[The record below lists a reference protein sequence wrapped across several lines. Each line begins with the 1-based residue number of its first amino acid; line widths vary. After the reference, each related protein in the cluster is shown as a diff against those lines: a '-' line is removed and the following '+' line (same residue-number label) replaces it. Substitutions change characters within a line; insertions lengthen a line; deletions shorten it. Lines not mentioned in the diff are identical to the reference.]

1 MMRCA
6 STMNWSGATRAAPAA
21 PGPDGALTSSVAA
34 HGRGGMGPPLRR
46 GGLLLLLLLLPLL
59 RQGLPQLGVVNR

>member
-21 PGPDGALTSSVAA
+21 PGPGGALTASVAA
-34 HGRGGMGPPLRR
+34 HGRGDMAPSLRR
-46 GGLLLLLLLLPLL
+46 TRLLLLLLPLL
-59 RQGLPQLGVVNR
+59 RQGLPQLGVGVDR

>member
-21 PGPDGALTSSVAA
+21 PGPGGALTASVAA
-34 HGRGGMGPPLRR
+34 YGRGGMGPSLRSTR
-46 GGLLLLLLLLPLL
+46 LLLLLPSM
-59 RQGLPQLGVVNR
+59 RQGLPQLGVVPDR

>member
-21 PGPDGALTSSVAA
+21 PGPGGALTASVAA

-46 GGLLLLLLLLPLL
+46 TRLLLLLPLL
-59 RQGLPQLGVVNR
+59 RQGLPQLGVVVDR